1 MQVIIILGIIL
12 CTFTCIPEASSIK
25 SLHSMRIQLQASNAR
40 VSPISTIRGGKTILP
55 KAKAKSKENI
65 FSLSYWSNR
74 FKSFL
79 DGFRG
84 KKAASKS
91 EEKGGKEK
99 ASADKKKAKASSS
112 NQASSSNSGLARI
125 QKELQEFMARPPS
138 HCKVEVGSNIRQ
150 WVVTITGAEGTI
162 YAGESYKLQFKFPKD
177 YPSKPPVVYFLKP
190 VPRHVHVYS
199 NGDICLNLLGKGW
212 APGMTA
218 ESIAVSILSM
228 LSSAKEKKIPPDNA
242 LHSDNAPGM
251 QQDNWMYHD
260 DRC

>member
-1 MQVIIILGIIL
+1 MQAIILLGTLSCLIL
-12 CTFTCIPEASSIK
+12 SSCSLSDLK
-25 SLHSMRIQLQASNAR
+25 SLQITNMNRQKSFIETIA
-40 VSPISTIRGGKTILP
+40 IIRGGKTILP
-55 KAKAKSKENI
+55 KTKPKDNI
-65 FSLSYWSNR
+65 FSISYWTKR
-74 FKSFL
+74 IKSFL
-79 DGFRG
+79 QGLLGKTEERKIDG
-84 KKAASKS
+84 KKA
-91 EEKGGKEK
+91 EEK
-99 ASADKKKAKASSS
+99 KKVKASS
-112 NQASSSNSGLARI
+112 NQSSSTSQSGLARI
-125 QKELQEFMARPPS
+125 QKELQEFMSHPPS

-162 YAGESYKLQFKFPKD
+162 YEGEAYKLQFKFPKD